1 MENKIDLA
9 DGQSFTLSF
18 DAETHKYRLPNG
30 DVVPSATQILN
41 IISKPALVYWAAS
54 EGAKYFN
61 ENTIPVDRAL
71 WEKLGGSPLYSFGGM
86 NRDDMMQG
94 IAKAHSKASSKAA
107 GIGITVHGYVEEFIR
122 SCLHIDNDPPAM
134 PENKKAQKSIDAF
147 YKWLDA
153 NDVNWIS
160 TEEKLFHPELK
171 YAGTVDAVAEVE
183 GEFCVIDFKTSNRIY
198 PEHKIQCAAYA
209 KVVELIYGRKVDCTY
224 VLRFDKNS
232 GKFQVGSSDS
242 IEEDFLAFRAALV
255 LNKRLKR

>member
-1 MENKIDLA
+1 MEYKIDLA

-94 IAKAHSKASSKAA
+94 IAKAHSKASS
-107 GIGITVHGYVEEFIR
+107 
-122 SCLHIDNDPPAM
+122 
-134 PENKKAQKSIDAF
+134 
-147 YKWLDA
+147 
-153 NDVNWIS
+153 
-160 TEEKLFHPELK
+160 
-171 YAGTVDAVAEVE
+171 
-183 GEFCVIDFKTSNRIY
+183 
-198 PEHKIQCAAYA
+198 
-209 KVVELIYGRKVDCTY
+209 
-224 VLRFDKNS
+224 
-232 GKFQVGSSDS
+232 
-242 IEEDFLAFRAALV
+242 
-255 LNKRLKR
+255 